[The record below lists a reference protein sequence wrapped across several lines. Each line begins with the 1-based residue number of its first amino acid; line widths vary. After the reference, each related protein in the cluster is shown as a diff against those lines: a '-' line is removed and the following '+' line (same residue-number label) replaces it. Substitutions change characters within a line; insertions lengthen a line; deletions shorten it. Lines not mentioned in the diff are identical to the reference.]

1 MLSNRIGKDTL
12 NLSSRIN
19 TNKQAIIDSSNY
31 LNDRI
36 NLKLNSYDTADM
48 LLNRLKISDTATM
61 VSNRLKISDT
71 ITMLS
76 NRLKISDTSTMLSN
90 RLKISD
96 TNTMLS
102 NRLKISDTSTM
113 LSNRIGRD
121 TVNLSNRIDNLSST
135 TSTGKL
141 SITDTAAMLANYA
154 RKFTKNFMVKLGS
167 QSIGSISVPKT
178 LGKYKSGDSVLA
190 KGKTLDE
197 LFLDISTEK
206 VSPTYRMPTVSL
218 NATPSDRTIE
228 IGSTLNVT
236 LSNSFTINQGG
247 ALGTVTYKR
256 GSTALGS
263 VNDNVSNVIEPVKY
277 TVEAAYG
284 NAPVLQNNLGEND
297 STGIFTAGTAI
308 SQEIV
313 FTPKSKRYWGA
324 SNNAVITDADLTGT
338 TTTDFNSNASSS
350 PLNIET
356 INVTGSQYIFFAY
369 PASSPKGL
377 LSIDVGGFTSTDAF
391 TQTSK
396 TVVNA
401 SGHAQSYIIWVS
413 KNSFSGNI
421 SKFYINFQP

>member
-1 MLSNRIGKDTL
+1 
-12 NLSSRIN
+12 
-19 TNKQAIIDSSNY
+19 
-31 LNDRI
+31 
-36 NLKLNSYDTADM
+36 
-48 LLNRLKISDTATM
+48 
-61 VSNRLKISDT
+61 
-71 ITMLS
+71 
-76 NRLKISDTSTMLSN
+76 
-90 RLKISD
+90 
-96 TNTMLS
+96 
-102 NRLKISDTSTM
+102 
-113 LSNRIGRD
+113 
-121 TVNLSNRIDNLSST
+121 
-135 TSTGKL
+135 
-141 SITDTAAMLANYA
+141 
-154 RKFTKNFMVKLGS
+154 
-167 QSIGSISVPKT
+167 
-178 LGKYKSGDSVLA
+178 
-190 KGKTLDE
+190 
-197 LFLDISTEK
+197 
-206 VSPTYRMPTVSL
+206 
-218 NATPSDRTIE
+218 
-228 IGSTLNVT
+228 
-236 LSNSFTINQGG
+236 
-247 ALGTVTYKR
+247 
-256 GSTALGS
+256 
-263 VNDNVSNVIEPVKY
+263 VSNVIEPVRY

-401 SGHAQSYIIWVS
+401 SGHSQSYIIWVS